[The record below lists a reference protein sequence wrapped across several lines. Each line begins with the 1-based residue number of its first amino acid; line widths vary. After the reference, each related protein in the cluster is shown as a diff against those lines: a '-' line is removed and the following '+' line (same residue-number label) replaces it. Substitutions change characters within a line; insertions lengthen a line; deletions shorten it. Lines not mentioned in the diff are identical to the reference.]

1 MKQNEALWKRYMRR
15 GVLGLLLFVLAVLLY
30 LALAPVKIMSSSVFT
45 SPGLT
50 EIRLYVVTNSLL
62 PAGDIENAGNAGN
75 AGNTGNA
82 ENTGNAGNAETLARQ
97 IVREH
102 QKQNGPR
109 ADGVYELRLYRTE
122 VHYILHREYAYLF
135 CDASGN
141 LLPRPTAGT
150 NLLHSARSA
159 PSLLP
164 EKPV

>member
-1 MKQNEALWKRYMRR
+1 MKQNEALWKRYMRS

-62 PAGDIENAGNAGN
+62 PAGDIENAGNT
-75 AGNTGNA
+75 GNT

-122 VHYILHREYAYLF
+122 VHYILHKEYAYLF

-150 NLLHSARSA
+150 DLLHSARSA

-164 EKPV
+164 ERPV

>member
-1 MKQNEALWKRYMRR
+1 MRR

-62 PAGDIENAGNAGN
+62 PAGDIENVGNAGN
-75 AGNTGNA
+75 A
-82 ENTGNAGNAETLARQ
+82 ENTENAGNAETLARQ

-150 NLLHSARSA
+150 DLLHSARSA

>member
-1 MKQNEALWKRYMRR
+1 MRR

-62 PAGDIENAGNAGN
+62 PAGDIENAGN
-75 AGNTGNA
+75 TGNA
-82 ENTGNAGNAETLARQ
+82 RNAGNAGNAETLARQ

-150 NLLHSARSA
+150 DLLHSARSA

-164 EKPV
+164 EKLV

>member
-15 GVLGLLLFVLAVLLY
+15 GALGLLLFVLAVLLY

-62 PAGDIENAGNAGN
+62 PAGDIENAE
-75 AGNTGNA
+75 NTGNA
-82 ENTGNAGNAETLARQ
+82 RNAGNAGNAETLARQ

-150 NLLHSARSA
+150 DLLHSARSA

>member
-1 MKQNEALWKRYMRR
+1 MRR
-15 GVLGLLLFVLAVLLY
+15 GALGLLLFVLAVLLY

-62 PAGDIENAGNAGN
+62 PAGDIENAGN
-75 AGNTGNA
+75 TGNA
-82 ENTGNAGNAETLARQ
+82 RNTGNAGNAETLARQ

-150 NLLHSARSA
+150 DLLHSARSA

>member
-1 MKQNEALWKRYMRR
+1 MRR
-15 GVLGLLLFVLAVLLY
+15 GALGLLLFVLAVLLY

-75 AGNTGNA
+75 ARNA
-82 ENTGNAGNAETLARQ
+82 GNAGNAETLARQ

-122 VHYILHREYAYLF
+122 VHYILHKEYAYLF

-150 NLLHSARSA
+150 DLLHSARSA

>member
-75 AGNTGNA
+75 ARNA
-82 ENTGNAGNAETLARQ
+82 GNAGNAETLARQ

-150 NLLHSARSA
+150 DLLHSARSA

>member
-1 MKQNEALWKRYMRR
+1 MRR

-62 PAGDIENAGNAGN
+62 PAGDIEHAGTAGN

-109 ADGVYELRLYRTE
+109 ADGVYELCLYRTE

-150 NLLHSARSA
+150 DLLHSARSA

>member
-1 MKQNEALWKRYMRR
+1 MRR

-62 PAGDIENAGNAGN
+62 PAGDIENAGNA
-75 AGNTGNA
+75 

-122 VHYILHREYAYLF
+122 VHYILHKEYAYLF

-150 NLLHSARSA
+150 DLLHSARSA

>member
-15 GVLGLLLFVLAVLLY
+15 CVLGLLLFVLAVLLY

-62 PAGDIENAGNAGN
+62 PAGDIENAGN
-75 AGNTGNA
+75 TGNA
-82 ENTGNAGNAETLARQ
+82 RNAGNAGNAETLARQ

-150 NLLHSARSA
+150 DLLHSARSA

>member
-1 MKQNEALWKRYMRR
+1 MRR

-62 PAGDIENAGNAGN
+62 PAGDIENAGN
-75 AGNTGNA
+75 TGNA

-122 VHYILHREYAYLF
+122 VHYILHKEYAYLF

-150 NLLHSARSA
+150 DLLHSARSA

-164 EKPV
+164 EKLV

>member
-1 MKQNEALWKRYMRR
+1 MRR
-15 GVLGLLLFVLAVLLY
+15 GALGLLLFVLAVLLY

-62 PAGDIENAGNAGN
+62 PAGDIENAGNAE
-75 AGNTGNA
+75 NA

-150 NLLHSARSA
+150 DLLHSARSA

>member
-1 MKQNEALWKRYMRR
+1 MRR

-62 PAGDIENAGNAGN
+62 PAGDIENAGN
-75 AGNTGNA
+75 TGNA
-82 ENTGNAGNAETLARQ
+82 RNTGNAGNAETLARQ

-150 NLLHSARSA
+150 DLLHSARSA

>member
-1 MKQNEALWKRYMRR
+1 MRR

-62 PAGDIENAGNAGN
+62 PAGDIENAGNAE
-75 AGNTGNA
+75 NA
-82 ENTGNAGNAETLARQ
+82 ENTGNAGNAETLAHQ

-150 NLLHSARSA
+150 DLLHSARSA

>member
-30 LALAPVKIMSSSVFT
+30 LAFAPVKIMSSSVFT

-75 AGNTGNA
+75 AR
-82 ENTGNAGNAETLARQ
+82 NTGNAGNAETLARQ

-122 VHYILHREYAYLF
+122 VHYILHKEYAYLF

-150 NLLHSARSA
+150 DLLHSARSA

>member
-1 MKQNEALWKRYMRR
+1 MRR
-15 GVLGLLLFVLAVLLY
+15 CVLGLLLFVLAVLLY

-62 PAGDIENAGNAGN
+62 PAGDIENAGN
-75 AGNTGNA
+75 TGNA
-82 ENTGNAGNAETLARQ
+82 RNAGNAGNAETLARQ

-141 LLPRPTAGT
+141 LLTRPTAGT
-150 NLLHSARSA
+150 DLLHSARSA

>member
-1 MKQNEALWKRYMRR
+1 MRR

-62 PAGDIENAGNAGN
+62 PAGDIENAGN
-75 AGNTGNA
+75 TGNA
-82 ENTGNAGNAETLARQ
+82 RNAGNAGNAETLAHQ

-150 NLLHSARSA
+150 DLLHSARSA

>member
-1 MKQNEALWKRYMRR
+1 MRR

-62 PAGDIENAGNAGN
+62 PAGDIENVGNAGNAGN
-75 AGNTGNA
+75 AGTVGSTGNA
-82 ENTGNAGNAETLARQ
+82 EVLARQ

-122 VHYILHREYAYLF
+122 VHYILHKEYAYLF

-150 NLLHSARSA
+150 DLLHSARSA

>member
-30 LALAPVKIMSSSVFT
+30 LAFAPVKIMSSSVFT

-75 AGNTGNA
+75 AR
-82 ENTGNAGNAETLARQ
+82 NTGNAGNAETLAHQ

-122 VHYILHREYAYLF
+122 VHYILHKEYAYLF

-150 NLLHSARSA
+150 DLLHSARSA

>member
-1 MKQNEALWKRYMRR
+1 MRR

-75 AGNTGNA
+75 AGTVGSTGNA
-82 ENTGNAGNAETLARQ
+82 EVLARQ

-150 NLLHSARSA
+150 DLLHSARSA

>member
-1 MKQNEALWKRYMRR
+1 MRR

-62 PAGDIENAGNAGN
+62 PAGDIENAGNA
-75 AGNTGNA
+75 GNA

-141 LLPRPTAGT
+141 LLPRPTSGT
-150 NLLHSARSA
+150 DLLHSARSA

-164 EKPV
+164 EKLV

>member
-1 MKQNEALWKRYMRR
+1 MRR
-15 GVLGLLLFVLAVLLY
+15 GALGLLLFVLAVLLY

-62 PAGDIENAGNAGN
+62 PAGDIENAENA
-75 AGNTGNA
+75 GNA

-122 VHYILHREYAYLF
+122 VHYILHKEYAYLF

-150 NLLHSARSA
+150 DLLHSARSA

>member
-1 MKQNEALWKRYMRR
+1 MRR
-15 GVLGLLLFVLAVLLY
+15 GALGLLLFVLAVLLY

-62 PAGDIENAGNAGN
+62 PAGDIENAGN
-75 AGNTGNA
+75 TGNA

-122 VHYILHREYAYLF
+122 VHYILHKEYAYLF

-150 NLLHSARSA
+150 DLLHSARSA

>member
-1 MKQNEALWKRYMRR
+1 MRR

-62 PAGDIENAGNAGN
+62 PVGDIE
-75 AGNTGNA
+75 NA
-82 ENTGNAGNAETLARQ
+82 ENTGNAGNAGTVGSTGNAEVLARQ

-150 NLLHSARSA
+150 DLLHSARSA

>member
-62 PAGDIENAGNAGN
+62 PAGDIENAGN
-75 AGNTGNA
+75 TGNA
-82 ENTGNAGNAETLARQ
+82 RNAGNAGNAETLARQ

>member
-1 MKQNEALWKRYMRR
+1 MRR

-30 LALAPVKIMSSSVFT
+30 LAHAPVKIMSSSVFT

-62 PAGDIENAGNAGN
+62 PAGDIENVGNA
-75 AGNTGNA
+75 GNA

-150 NLLHSARSA
+150 DLLHSARSA

-164 EKPV
+164 EKLV

>member
-1 MKQNEALWKRYMRR
+1 MRR

-62 PAGDIENAGNAGN
+62 PAGDIENAGN
-75 AGNTGNA
+75 TGNA
-82 ENTGNAGNAETLARQ
+82 RNTGNAGNAETLARQ

-122 VHYILHREYAYLF
+122 VHYILHKEYAHLF

-150 NLLHSARSA
+150 DLLHSARSA
-159 PSLLP
+159 PSLLQ

>member
-62 PAGDIENAGNAGN
+62 PAGDIENAENA
-75 AGNTGNA
+75 GNA
-82 ENTGNAGNAETLARQ
+82 ENTGNAGNAEVLARQ

-122 VHYILHREYAYLF
+122 VHYILHKEYAYLF

-150 NLLHSARSA
+150 DLLHSARSA

>member
-1 MKQNEALWKRYMRR
+1 MRR

-30 LALAPVKIMSSSVFT
+30 LAFAPVKIMSSSVFT

-62 PAGDIENAGNAGN
+62 PAGDIENAGN
-75 AGNTGNA
+75 TGNA
-82 ENTGNAGNAETLARQ
+82 RNAGNAGNAETLARQ

-150 NLLHSARSA
+150 DLLHSARSA

>member
-1 MKQNEALWKRYMRR
+1 MRR

-62 PAGDIENAGNAGN
+62 PAGDIENA
-75 AGNTGNA
+75 
-82 ENTGNAGNAETLARQ
+82 ENTGNAGNAGT
-97 IVREH
+97 
-102 QKQNGPR
+102 
-109 ADGVYELRLYRTE
+109 
-122 VHYILHREYAYLF
+122 VHYILHKEYAYLF

-150 NLLHSARSA
+150 DLLHSARSA

>member
-1 MKQNEALWKRYMRR
+1 MRR

-62 PAGDIENAGNAGN
+62 PAGDIENAVNA
-75 AGNTGNA
+75 GNA

-150 NLLHSARSA
+150 DLLHSARSA

>member
-1 MKQNEALWKRYMRR
+1 MRR

-62 PAGDIENAGNAGN
+62 PAGDIENAE
-75 AGNTGNA
+75 NTGNA
-82 ENTGNAGNAETLARQ
+82 RNAGNAGNAETLARQ

-122 VHYILHREYAYLF
+122 VHYILHKEYAYLF

-150 NLLHSARSA
+150 DLLHSARSA

>member
-1 MKQNEALWKRYMRR
+1 MRR

-30 LALAPVKIMSSSVFT
+30 LAFAPVKIMSSSVFT

-62 PAGDIENAGNAGN
+62 PAGDIENAGN
-75 AGNTGNA
+75 TGNA
-82 ENTGNAGNAETLARQ
+82 RNAGNAGNAETLARQ

-122 VHYILHREYAYLF
+122 VHYILHKEYAYLF

-150 NLLHSARSA
+150 DLLHSARSA

>member
-62 PAGDIENAGNAGN
+62 PAGDIENAE
-75 AGNTGNA
+75 NTGNA
-82 ENTGNAGNAETLARQ
+82 RNAGNAGNAETLARQ

-122 VHYILHREYAYLF
+122 VHYILHKEYAYLF

-150 NLLHSARSA
+150 DLLHSARSA

>member
-1 MKQNEALWKRYMRR
+1 MRR
-15 GVLGLLLFVLAVLLY
+15 CVLGLLLFVLAVLLY

-62 PAGDIENAGNAGN
+62 PAGDIEN

-150 NLLHSARSA
+150 DLLHSARSA

>member
-1 MKQNEALWKRYMRR
+1 MRR
-15 GVLGLLLFVLAVLLY
+15 GALGLLLFVLAVLLY

-62 PAGDIENAGNAGN
+62 PAGDIENAE
-75 AGNTGNA
+75 NTGNA
-82 ENTGNAGNAETLARQ
+82 RNAGNAGNAETLARQ

-150 NLLHSARSA
+150 DLLHSARSA

>member
-62 PAGDIENAGNAGN
+62 PAGDIENAENA
-75 AGNTGNA
+75 GNA

-122 VHYILHREYAYLF
+122 VHYILHKEYAYLF

-150 NLLHSARSA
+150 DLLHSARSA

>member
-1 MKQNEALWKRYMRR
+1 MRR

-62 PAGDIENAGNAGN
+62 PAGDIENVGNAGNAGN
-75 AGNTGNA
+75 AGTVGSTGNA
-82 ENTGNAGNAETLARQ
+82 EVLARQ

-150 NLLHSARSA
+150 DLLHSARSA

>member
-1 MKQNEALWKRYMRR
+1 MRR

-62 PAGDIENAGNAGN
+62 PAGDIENAGN
-75 AGNTGNA
+75 TGNA
-82 ENTGNAGNAETLARQ
+82 RNAGNAGNAETLARQ

-122 VHYILHREYAYLF
+122 VHYILHKEYAYLF

-150 NLLHSARSA
+150 DLLHSARSA

>member
-1 MKQNEALWKRYMRR
+1 MRR
-15 GVLGLLLFVLAVLLY
+15 GALGLLLFVLAVLLY

-75 AGNTGNA
+75 ARNA
-82 ENTGNAGNAETLARQ
+82 GNAGNAETLARQ

-150 NLLHSARSA
+150 DLLHSARSA